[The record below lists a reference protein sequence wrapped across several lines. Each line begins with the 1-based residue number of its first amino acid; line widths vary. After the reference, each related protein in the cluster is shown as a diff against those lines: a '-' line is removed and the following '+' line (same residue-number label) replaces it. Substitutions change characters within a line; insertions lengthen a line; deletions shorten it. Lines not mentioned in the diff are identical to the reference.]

1 MSHINEA
8 LKKAQKERDARHLAY
23 EGLFASSGKKRRV
36 SGGKVLGWTLACGI
50 LIAVVFQYR
59 SWQDEPDTQP
69 VTATEDNLGKST
81 PVNEPTAV
89 EKAREYY
96 NKARVFQK
104 KGLLNEA
111 KRLYQDGLKLDPGYV
126 DALNNIGVIFIR
138 ERNFAAAQR
147 HFEKAIRLNP
157 AYADPF
163 YNLACLYAIK
173 GELKESLALLKRAV
187 SIDSAARDWA
197 QRDTDLENLRG
208 TPEFISIVGNAEL
221 PK

>member
-8 LKKAQKERDARHLAY
+8 LKKAQKERDVRHLRY
-23 EGLFASSGKKRRV
+23 EGLFASSKKKRRV
-36 SGGKVLGWTLACGI
+36 FSGKVLWWTLACVI
-50 LIAVVFQYR
+50 LVAGVFQYR

-69 VTATEDNLGKST
+69 TMASEDNMRKSL

-96 NKARVFQK
+96 KRARVFQK
-104 KGLLNEA
+104 NGRLNEA

-126 DALNNIGVIFIR
+126 DALNNIGVIFIQ

-147 HFEKAIRLNP
+147 HFEKAMRLNP

-163 YNLACLYAIK
+163 YNLACLHAIK
-173 GELKESLALLKRAV
+173 GELKQGLALLERAV
-187 SIDSAARDWA
+187 SIDTTARDWA
-197 QRDTDLENLRG
+197 RKDSDLANLRG
-208 TPEFISIVGNAEL
+208 IPEFETIVG
-221 PK
+221 K